1 ESWTKSLDRI
11 SVLDGTLSSLQPP
24 ASSLQPPASSL
35 QPSAHR
41 PQRRGKA
48 RQDAGQDLGDVTQE
62 QRAQRAL
69 VMLRVAAA
77 DGQNTL
83 LVIER
88 DHRGG
93 ADFLAGLFAEEERQL
108 VRAQYTANRL
118 AAGQQAADR
127 LLGFGVTDATAYRQR
142 RF

>member
-1 ESWTKSLDRI
+1 
-11 SVLDGTLSSLQPP
+11 
-24 ASSLQPPASSL
+24 
-35 QPSAHR
+35 
-41 PQRRGKA
+41 
-48 RQDAGQDLGDVTQE
+48 
-62 QRAQRAL
+62 
-69 VMLRVAAA
+69 MLRVAAA

-142 RF
+142 RFAEQDQADEGHLELVAQAFIRRADDFFQAAGIEQVEHQAAGLVEQADRMSVVTGKDRY